1 MTASTIYC
9 SLLGPD
15 GLTNVAA
22 HCHANTQSLADK
34 LTAIAGVERAFSAPT
49 FHEVVLT
56 LPKPAAEVLAALAG
70 KDVLGGVSL
79 ATDYDMPNAILINAT
94 EVHSESDLDLFAVA
108 LKEVL
113 AA

>member
-1 MTASTIYC
+1 MGGSAGRIEAT
-9 SLLGPD
+9 GR
-15 GLTNVAA
+15 GAA
-22 HCHANTQSLADK
+22 Q
-34 LTAIAGVERAFSAPT
+34 
-49 FHEVVLT
+49 
-56 LPKPAAEVLAALAG
+56 VLAALAG